1 MAAFLDEYIRKLP
14 NAPHHSINFGI
25 AVAKE
30 LLGENL
36 PYTIEKRLEGDVV
49 ILDDHFINTFLE
61 ALTTGCIAK
70 MNEKEKNILFKYVK
84 YQDNLLNGVVD
95 ADLDTETRLVIK
107 FIDKWLYD
115 EINCTRHIKTNEC
128 FDQKFQPS
136 LCNNS

>member
-36 PYTIEKRLEGDVV
+36 PYTIEKRLDGDIV
-49 ILDDHFINTFLE
+49 IFNKHFINTFLE

-70 MNEKEKNILFKYVK
+70 MNEKEKDILFKYIK
-84 YQDNLLNGVVD
+84 HQDSLLNGVVD
-95 ADLDTETRLVIK
+95 TELDTETRLVIK

-115 EINCTRHIKTNEC
+115 ELKCTRHIKANEC

-136 LCNNS
+136 LCNNF

>member
-25 AVAKE
+25 AIAKE
-30 LLGENL
+30 LLGESL
-36 PYTIEKRLEGDVV
+36 PYTIEKRLDGDVV
-49 ILDDHFINTFLE
+49 IFNDHFINTFLE

-70 MNEKEKNILFKYVK
+70 MNEKEKNILFKYIK
-84 YQDNLLNGVVD
+84 YQNNLLNGVTDIDV
-95 ADLDTETRLVIK
+95 DTETKLVIK

-115 EINCTRHIKTNEC
+115 ELNCTKHIKTNEC